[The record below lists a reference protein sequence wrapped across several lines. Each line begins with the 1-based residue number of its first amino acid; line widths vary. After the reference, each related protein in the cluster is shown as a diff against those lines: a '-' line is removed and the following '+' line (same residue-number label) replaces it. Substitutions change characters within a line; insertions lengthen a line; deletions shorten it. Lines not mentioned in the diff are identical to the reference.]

1 MAMDEDGKDELA
13 RDIRETVKELIDS
26 ISIQNGQNTS
36 DSHYIFVILTVILLV
51 IAVIFAVM
59 LVQIFVNSRE
69 QKIQRQRFKATMDM
83 IKDIHMAKTQVQI
96 AAMSEVPQMP
106 EDDLIDFEEL
116 QELAAKCEKFG
127 EKIDRHTNR
136 QNNSKSVSEL
146 VFKISTALGL
156 DNKLST
162 VYFCASMVYDS
173 GFLDLPQ
180 ELFFSEILSSAE
192 RKLMRTHVMRYAE
205 FLDFIPRK
213 YYVIF
218 SEAASLHHENI
229 NGSGYPEG
237 LSGSEIPQLP
247 KILHA
252 VESYVSLVNRRSYH
266 NILSKKDAITEL
278 RRQTGIY
285 DMDIIDILETLI

>member
-1 MAMDEDGKDELA
+1 MNEDGQDELA

-36 DSHYIFVILTVILLV
+36 DSHYIFVIITVILIV

-59 LVQIFVNSRE
+59 MVQIFVNSRE
-69 QKIQRQRFKATMDM
+69 QKIQKQRFKATMDM
-83 IKDIHMAKTQVQI
+83 IKDIHMAKTQVQV
-96 AAMSEVPQMP
+96 AAMSEAPQMP
-106 EDDLIDFEEL
+106 ENDLIDFEEL
-116 QELAAKCEKFG
+116 QELAAKCEKLG
-127 EKIDRHTNR
+127 EKIDRHTDR

-146 VFKISTALGL
+146 VFKVSTALGV

-192 RKLMRTHVMRYAE
+192 RKLMRTHVMRYSE

-213 YYVIF
+213 YYGIF
-218 SEAASLHHENI
+218 SEAASLHHENM

-247 KILHA
+247 RILHA

-266 NILSKKDAITEL
+266 NILSKKDAIAEL
-278 RRQTGIY
+278 RRQSGIY